1 MKSIPSLV
9 LVAMVLAIS
18 ACAGKTARHSP
29 TVSPTVTQAVD
40 ATPPSTPSLVRID
53 DTVVPDPAAAGSEAV
68 ADAEALYPLEVSDP
82 WERYNRRMYTFN
94 TKVDKYVARPIG
106 VAYDKVVP
114 DVAQRR
120 VKSFFSNLQEPRN
133 LVNQLL
139 QGHPIGATK
148 TLGRLLVNT
157 TAGIGGLFDPASRLK
172 LHRAN
177 EDFGQTLAVWG
188 WDDSRYFIM
197 PTKGPGT
204 IRDFIASYAD
214 APAAPSRYLDHDG
227 IRMGLKIV
235 QLGSMRAGA
244 LPLDNMRTAVPDE
257 YIFVRDAW
265 LQRRKH
271 LIEERR

>member
-9 LVAMVLAIS
+9 LVAIVLLSS
-18 ACAGKTARHSP
+18 ACTGKAVRHPSA
-29 TVSPTVTQAVD
+29 VSPVITQAVD
-40 ATPPSTPSLVRID
+40 TAPPALPSQPPTDDATVLDRT
-53 DTVVPDPAAAGSEAV
+53 TAGPET
-68 ADAEALYPLEVSDP
+68 DAEDIFTLDVNDP

-106 VAYDKVVP
+106 VAYDKIVP

-120 VKSFFSNLQEPRN
+120 VRSFFSNLQEPRN

-139 QGHPIGATK
+139 QGHPVGAAK
-148 TLGRLLVNT
+148 TLGRLVVNT
-157 TAGIGGLFDPASRLK
+157 TAGVGGIFDPASRLK
-172 LHRAN
+172 LHGAN

-188 WDDSRYFIM
+188 WDSSRYFIV

-204 IRDFIASYAD
+204 IRDFIASYGD
-214 APAAPSRYLDHDG
+214 APAAPSRYIDNDSLG
-227 IRMGLKIV
+227 MGLKIV

-244 LPLDNMRTAVPDE
+244 LPMDTMRTEVPDE
-257 YIFVRDAW
+257 YTFVRDAW